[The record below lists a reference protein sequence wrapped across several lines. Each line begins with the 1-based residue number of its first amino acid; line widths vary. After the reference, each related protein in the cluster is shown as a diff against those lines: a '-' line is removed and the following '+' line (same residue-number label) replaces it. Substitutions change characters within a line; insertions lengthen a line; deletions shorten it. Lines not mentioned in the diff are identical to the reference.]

1 MKQRSDMVT
10 PGPDSGDG
18 RIASRRNVLLA
29 AGLFAGAA
37 AADLYLGQSGS
48 ARGATPP
55 LRDRALTT
63 SARPV
68 WLAGPASTPSDK
80 DWLALQHKLSTDKLV
95 RPGQADY
102 NSAKVLF
109 DPAYDSLRPAGIAYC
124 AKPADVAACISFCT
138 HFSMP
143 LRVRAG
149 GHSYEGWSSL
159 NDGLIIDVT
168 RMNGF
173 KVGTGNVTAGAG
185 TRLIDFYNGLAAHG
199 KAVPAGSCPTVGLAG
214 LTLGGGIGVLAR
226 IYGLTCD
233 NLQSVDI
240 VTADG
245 ATQTCTPTN
254 NNKNLFWASQGGG
267 GGNFGVATSFT
278 FKTHDL
284 TSLYLFGMSWDW
296 KYAGRVVSAWQSWAP
311 HAPDALWANM
321 HLSAATGG
329 PPHIGAGGT
338 YVGSLTALNK
348 LIDQFI
354 HMVGVAPLSPV
365 RPVPNTFLQAMLA
378 EAGCSNYPS
387 CHLPPAGTVQRVP
400 WYAKSDFFS
409 KPLDS
414 AGINVLLRGIEGL
427 AHVRGAAGG
436 GGSIS
441 FDALGGV
448 VNRVGLQDTAFVH
461 RDALWVSQYYTEWN
475 WPGTAAGR
483 TNQFNWMTS
492 FYDSLHPHAN
502 GQAYQNYIDAYL
514 KNWQSEY
521 YGINYPRL
529 QEVKTQYDK
538 GRVFNFPQA
547 IQPLSVSSCVS
558 PDC

>member
-1 MKQRSDMVT
+1 MEQSSDMVS
-10 PGPDSGDG
+10 PGSDSGKG
-18 RIASRRNVLLA
+18 RIASRRNVLFA
-29 AGLFAGAA
+29 AGVVAGAA
-37 AADLYLGQSGS
+37 AADLYLGQSAPARRAPSPVRDS
-48 ARGATPP
+48 A
-55 LRDRALTT
+55 LIT
-63 SARPV
+63 SARPA
-68 WLAGPASTPSDK
+68 WLAGPGSTPSDK

-95 RPGQADY
+95 RPGQKDY
-102 NSAKVLF
+102 NTAKELF

-124 AKPADVAACISFCT
+124 GKPADVAACLAFCAS
-138 HFSMP
+138 FSMP

-159 NDGLIIDVT
+159 DNGLIIDVT
-168 RMNGF
+168 AMNGF
-173 KVGTGNVTAGAG
+173 KVGDGNVTAGSG
-185 TRLIDFYNGLAAHG
+185 IRLIDFYSGLAAHG

-214 LTLGGGIGVLAR
+214 LALGGGIGVLAR

-233 NLQSVDI
+233 NIESLDI

-245 ATQTCTPTN
+245 TTRTCTPKN
-254 NNKNLFWASQGGG
+254 ADSNLFWASQGGG

-284 TSLYLFGMSWDW
+284 SNLYLFGMSWDW
-296 KYAGRVVSAWQSWAP
+296 KYAARVVSAWQSWAP

-338 YVGSLTALNK
+338 YVGSLTDLDK

-365 RPVPNTFLQAMLA
+365 RPVLNTFLQAMLA
-378 EAGCSNYPS
+378 EAGCANFPS
-387 CHLPPAGTVQRVP
+387 CHLPPAGSVQRVP
-400 WYAKSDFFS
+400 WYAKSDFFA

-414 AGINVLLRGIEGL
+414 AGINVLLRGIEALGK
-427 AHVRGAAGG
+427 VKGAAGG
-436 GGSIS
+436 NGSIS
-441 FDALGGV
+441 FDALGGI
-448 VNRVGLQDTAFVH
+448 VNRVGPQDTAFVH
-461 RDALWVSQYYTEWN
+461 RDALWVSQYYTGWN

-483 TNQFNWMTS
+483 ANQFNWMTS
-492 FYDSLHPHAN
+492 YYDSLHPHGN
-502 GQAYQNYIDAYL
+502 GQAYQNYIDSHL
-514 KNWQSEY
+514 KDWQSEY

-529 QEVKTQYDK
+529 QEVKTTYDK
-538 GRVFNFPQA
+538 KKVFNFPQA
-547 IQPLSVSSCVS
+547 IEPLKTTTCAG